1 MIDFVGNMNFT
12 DQPNLFWGEQIDKL
26 YCLRNG
32 KIRLLFD
39 VKHLIEKF
47 NLRHFHYE
55 NYKKEMY
62 YPSLSKDEFDFHG
75 MIQIDSVVETQIT
88 FHIVARHFTSRG
100 FSGSNEHWSCC
111 CEPRLEKCEGSSRQ
125 DSRNIK
131 WIYEDY
137 KDLPVTRP
145 CVYLNKREKDELGIY
160 CIRQCGMIN
169 ANVLEYEYQ
178 KKHPLIIG
186 KIQSVLDFV
195 IE

>member
-62 YPSLSKDEFDFHG
+62 YPSLSKENFEFYG
-75 MIQIDSVVETQIT
+75 MIQIRVEVETQIT
-88 FHIVARHFTSRG
+88 FHIVGRHFSSRRLSTG
-100 FSGSNEHWSCC
+100 DREHWSCC
-111 CEPRLEKCEGSSRQ
+111 CEPRLEKYDRFAP
-125 DSRNIK
+125 NIN
-131 WIYEDY
+131 WNYEDN
-137 KDLPVTRP
+137 KDLSVTRP
-145 CVYLNKREKDELGIY
+145 CVYLNKREQDELGIY
-160 CIRQCGMIN
+160 PARACKNWN
-169 ANVLEYEYQ
+169 AYVLECEYE

-186 KIQSVLDFV
+186 KIQSVLNFV